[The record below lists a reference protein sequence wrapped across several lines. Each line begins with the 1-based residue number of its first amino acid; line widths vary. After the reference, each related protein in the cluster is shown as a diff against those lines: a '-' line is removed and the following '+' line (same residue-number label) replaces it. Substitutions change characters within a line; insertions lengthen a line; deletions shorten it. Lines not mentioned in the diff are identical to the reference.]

1 MTNREAV
8 IEYALRFVGV
18 PYLYG
23 GNNPL
28 TGWDCS
34 AYICEL
40 LKSTG
45 VIPWQVDLN
54 AQGLRET
61 LLKTKHESIF
71 PTCVEGSILF
81 FGKSKTAITHTAL
94 ALNQKIMLE
103 AGGGDSTTTSV
114 QEAGRRGAFVRI
126 RPIRHDLID
135 SILPEYG

>member
-1 MTNREAV
+1 MTNKEVV
-8 IEYALRFVGV
+8 IDYALTFIGC

-23 GNNPL
+23 SNGPDSF
-28 TGWDCS
+28 DCS
-34 AYICEL
+34 GFVCEL
-40 LKSTG
+40 LKSVG
-45 VIPWQVDLN
+45 VIPWSLDLN
-54 AQGLRET
+54 AQSLRET
-61 LLKTKHESIF
+61 LLKIKHESIF

-114 QEAGRRGAFVRI
+114 QEAVRRGAFVRI